1 MLKLKQEIMFRVD
14 RSQFK
19 VDILMKLLN
28 IKDKKKIIKLTWQV
42 KNWINKSGDSHT
54 GKKYFCDNR
63 NTMKCKFQRAE
74 TK

>member
-28 IKDKKKIIKLTWQV
+28 IKDKKKIIKLT
-42 KNWINKSGDSHT
+42 
-54 GKKYFCDNR
+54 
-63 NTMKCKFQRAE
+63 
-74 TK
+74 